1 LNEKILAIVVIL
13 AAFLGVFALMS
24 NPDSVDSMQSEL
36 SVSTVRSEAE
46 SPEDVAAIRT
56 LLTQFRTAA
65 HAGDV
70 DGIVTLFSDEF
81 ETEDASGKDG
91 VRELWTMIIDWGF
104 GAKLKVN
111 IDTAKIEIDGD
122 EGALTVF
129 DQDGDPELKFFVKKY
144 HNSGWLISGAPPEDT
159 TVDYDVY
166 LEPHGDEC
174 VQHAG
179 FYRCWDIALPEN
191 PSGNPALVID
201 LHGMGDSASGQRR
214 MSKFETLGASN
225 GFIVAW
231 PMGIGN
237 TWNAGG
243 VCCGAAVSDNID
255 DVGFLRKMVDEV
267 SRNHA
272 VDITK
277 IYVTGLSNG
286 CAMTQ
291 RFAAEASDIV
301 AAGACMSLHLLVP
314 PADDYTPVPMMV
326 LYGTSDSDIFDRP
339 DGNIPT
345 AHENFAN
352 WGKIN
357 NCRGPAVESEVP
369 VGVWNATYQD
379 CEAES
384 EVAVVALEGA
394 GHLLYK
400 GMQTDV
406 DTTQIAW
413 DFLKRF

>member
-1 LNEKILAIVVIL
+1 
-13 AAFLGVFALMS
+13 
-24 NPDSVDSMQSEL
+24 
-36 SVSTVRSEAE
+36 
-46 SPEDVAAIRT
+46 
-56 LLTQFRTAA
+56 
-65 HAGDV
+65 
-70 DGIVTLFSDEF
+70 
-81 ETEDASGKDG
+81 
-91 VRELWTMIIDWGF
+91 
-104 GAKLKVN
+104 
-111 IDTAKIEIDGD
+111 
-122 EGALTVF
+122 
-129 DQDGDPELKFFVKKY
+129 
-144 HNSGWLISGAPPEDT
+144 
-159 TVDYDVY
+159 
-166 LEPHGDEC
+166 
-174 VQHAG
+174 
-179 FYRCWDIALPEN
+179 
-191 PSGNPALVID
+191 
-201 LHGMGDSASGQRR
+201 

-243 VCCGAAVSDNID
+243 VCCGAALSDNID

-301 AAGACMSLHLLVP
+301 AAAACMSLHLLVP

-326 LYGTSDSDIFDRP
+326 LYGTNDRDIYEP
-339 DGNIPT
+339 SDGNIPT
-345 AHENFAN
+345 APENFAN
-352 WGKIN
+352 WVKIN
-357 NCRGPAVESEVP
+357 SCKGPAVESSAP
-369 VGVWNATYQD
+369 GGVSITTYQD

-384 EVAVVALEGA
+384 EVAMVAIDGA
-394 GHLLYK
+394 VHILYE

-413 DFLKRF
+413 DFLQRF